1 MRAWRAG
8 QQFRGPGRGSTPL
21 LGARDGPDGS
31 LQALPARR
39 TATARRL
46 AASRGRRRVRYNV
59 VPMLEALSD
68 KLSGVF
74 QKLGSHGTITE
85 KDLDDAMREVRIAL
99 LEADV
104 NFKVVRQFIATVRE
118 RALGAEVL
126 KSLTGPQQ
134 VIAIVN
140 EELVNILGGSQATL
154 QLASKPPTVIMLVGL
169 KGSGKTTTA
178 AKLAMHLRKQG
189 AKPMLVAADPYRVAA
204 GEQLK
209 SLGRQLSMPVVE
221 GSDGQSLT
229 QLCAASLAEAKRQA
243 ATVVIVDTAG
253 RSTIDGEMM
262 SEITAMRTAL
272 EPDEIIL
279 VLDAMTGQEAVN
291 VAQEFHHQLTVTGII
306 VSKMDGDARGGAV
319 LSIRAVTGLPV
330 KFIGVGEKSDAL
342 EPFYPDRFASRI
354 LGMGDMLGLIE
365 RAKEAISEQDV
376 EAIEKKMKS
385 RQLDLED
392 FLLQFQRIKRMG
404 PLSQLVEMIP
414 GMGQVKRQMKVD
426 DLDDG
431 FWKRAEAVVYSM
443 TPEERKHPEIIN
455 GSRRKRIALGSGTTP
470 QEVNR
475 LLNQWKEAKK
485 IMQTF
490 ANNRSGF
497 LNIFGGR

>member
-1 MRAWRAG
+1 
-8 QQFRGPGRGSTPL
+8 
-21 LGARDGPDGS
+21 
-31 LQALPARR
+31 
-39 TATARRL
+39 
-46 AASRGRRRVRYNV
+46 
-59 VPMLEALSD
+59 MLEALSD
-68 KLSGVF
+68 KLTGVF
-74 QKLGSHGTITE
+74 QKLGSHGTISE
-85 KDLDDAMREVRIAL
+85 KDLDEAMREVRIAL

-104 NFKVVRQFIATVRE
+104 NFKVVRTFIATVRE

-178 AKLAMHLRKQG
+178 AKLALHLRKQG
-189 AKPMLVAADPYRVAA
+189 SKPILVAADPYRMAA

-209 SLGRQLSMPVVE
+209 SLGKQLGMPVFE
-221 GSDGQSLT
+221 GGDGQSLPQICT
-229 QLCAASLAEAKRQA
+229 ASLAEAKRQA
-243 ATVVIVDTAG
+243 ANVVIVDTAG
-253 RSTIDGEMM
+253 RSTVDGEMM
-262 SEITAMRTAL
+262 TEITQMRSAL
-272 EPDEIIL
+272 NPDEVIL

-291 VAQEFHHQLTVTGII
+291 VAQEFHDQLNVTGI
-306 VSKMDGDARGGAV
+306 VVTKMDGDARGGAV
-319 LSIRAVTGLPV
+319 LSIRAVSGLPV
-330 KFIGVGEKSDAL
+330 KFIGTGEKSDAL

-365 RAKEAISEQDV
+365 RAKDAISEDDV
-376 EAIEKKMKS
+376 QALEKRMKS
-385 RQLDLED
+385 KSLDLED
-392 FLLQFQRIKRMG
+392 FLAQFQRIKKMG
-404 PLSQLVEMIP
+404 PMNQIVDMIP
-414 GMGQVKRQMKVD
+414 GLGNVKRQLKTTEMD
-426 DLDDG
+426 DS
-431 FWKRAEAVVYSM
+431 FWNRAEAVVYSM

-455 GSRRKRIALGSGTTP
+455 GSRRKRIAIGSGTTP

-485 IMQTF
+485 IMQSF

-497 LNIFGGR
+497 LNMFGGR

>member
-1 MRAWRAG
+1 
-8 QQFRGPGRGSTPL
+8 
-21 LGARDGPDGS
+21 
-31 LQALPARR
+31 
-39 TATARRL
+39 
-46 AASRGRRRVRYNV
+46 
-59 VPMLEALSD
+59 MLEALSD

-140 EELVNILGGSQATL
+140 EELINILGGSPSTL

-178 AKLAMHLRKQG
+178 AKLALHLRKQG
-189 AKPMLVAADPYRVAA
+189 GRPLLVAADPYRMAA

-209 SLGRQLSMPVVE
+209 ALARQLGMPVFEAAE
-221 GSDGQSLT
+221 GQKLPD
-229 QLCAASLAEAKRQA
+229 LCSASLAEAKRQG
-243 ATVVIVDTAG
+243 ATVVLVDTAG
-253 RSTIDGEMM
+253 RSTIDNELMGEVTQM
-262 SEITAMRTAL
+262 STTLSPNET
-272 EPDEIIL
+272 IL

-291 VAQEFHHQLTVTGII
+291 VAQEFHAQLNVTGII

-330 KFIGVGEKSDAL
+330 KFIGTGEKADAL

-365 RAKEAISEQDV
+365 RAKESISEQDV
-376 EAIEKKMKS
+376 QAIEKKMKAKS
-385 RQLDLED
+385 LDLED
-392 FLLQFQRIKRMG
+392 FLVQFQRIKKMG
-404 PLSQLVEMIP
+404 PLNQLVDMIP
-414 GMGQVKRQMKVD
+414 GVGQVKRQMKVD
-426 DLDDG
+426 SLDDG
-431 FWKRAEAVVYSM
+431 FWKKAEAVVYSM
-443 TPEERKHPEIIN
+443 TPQERKHPEIIN
-455 GSRRKRIALGSGTTP
+455 GSRRRRIAKGSGTTP
-470 QEVNR
+470 QEVNQ

-490 ANNRSGF
+490 AGNRSGF
-497 LNIFGGR
+497 LSMFGGR

>member
-1 MRAWRAG
+1 
-8 QQFRGPGRGSTPL
+8 
-21 LGARDGPDGS
+21 
-31 LQALPARR
+31 
-39 TATARRL
+39 
-46 AASRGRRRVRYNV
+46 
-59 VPMLEALSD
+59 MLEALSD
-68 KLSGVF
+68 KLTGVF

-85 KDLDDAMREVRIAL
+85 KDLDEAMREVRIAL

-134 VIAIVN
+134 VISIVN
-140 EELVNILGGSQATL
+140 EELVNILGGSQSTL
-154 QLASKPPTVIMLVGL
+154 HLASKPPTVIMLVGL

-178 AKLAMHLRKQG
+178 AKLALHLRKQG
-189 AKPMLVAADPYRVAA
+189 GRPLLVAADPYRMAA

-209 SLGRQLSMPVVE
+209 ALAKQLGMPVFEAAE
-221 GSDGQSLT
+221 GQKLPD
-229 QLCAASLAEAKRQA
+229 LCAASLAEAKRQS

-253 RSTIDGEMM
+253 RSTIDSELM
-262 SEITAMRTAL
+262 SEVTEMRGSLDPHET
-272 EPDEIIL
+272 IL

-291 VAQEFHHQLTVTGII
+291 VAQEFHDQLNVTGII

-330 KFIGVGEKSDAL
+330 KFIGTGEKADAL

-376 EAIEKKMKS
+376 QAIEKKMKAKS
-385 RQLDLED
+385 LDLED
-392 FLLQFQRIKRMG
+392 FLVQFQRIKRMG
-404 PLSQLVEMIP
+404 PLNQLVDMIP
-414 GMGQVKRQMKVD
+414 GLGQVKRQMKVD
-426 DLDDG
+426 SFDDG
-431 FWKRAEAVVYSM
+431 FWSKAEAVVYSM
-443 TPEERKHPEIIN
+443 TPQERKHPEIIN
-455 GSRRKRIALGSGTTP
+455 GSRRRRIAKGSGTTP
-470 QEVNR
+470 QEVNQ

-485 IMQTF
+485 IMQSF
-490 ANNRSGF
+490 AGNRSGF

>member
-1 MRAWRAG
+1 
-8 QQFRGPGRGSTPL
+8 
-21 LGARDGPDGS
+21 
-31 LQALPARR
+31 
-39 TATARRL
+39 
-46 AASRGRRRVRYNV
+46 
-59 VPMLEALSD
+59 MLEALSD

-140 EELVNILGGSQATL
+140 EELINILGGSPSTL

-178 AKLAMHLRKQG
+178 AKLALHLRKQG
-189 AKPMLVAADPYRVAA
+189 GRPLLVAADPYRMAA

-209 SLGRQLSMPVVE
+209 ALARQLGMPVFEAAE
-221 GSDGQSLT
+221 GQKLPD
-229 QLCAASLAEAKRQA
+229 LCSASLAEAKRQG
-243 ATVVIVDTAG
+243 ATVVLVDTAG
-253 RSTIDGEMM
+253 RSTIDNELMGEVTQM
-262 SEITAMRTAL
+262 STTLSPNET
-272 EPDEIIL
+272 IL

-291 VAQEFHHQLTVTGII
+291 VAQEFHAQLNVTGII

-330 KFIGVGEKSDAL
+330 KFIGTGEKADAL

-365 RAKEAISEQDV
+365 RAKEAITEQDV
-376 EAIEKKMKS
+376 QAIEKKMKAKS
-385 RQLDLED
+385 LDLED
-392 FLLQFQRIKRMG
+392 FLVQFQRIKKMG
-404 PLSQLVEMIP
+404 PLNQLVDMIP
-414 GMGQVKRQMKVD
+414 GVGQVKRQMKVD
-426 DLDDG
+426 SLDDS
-431 FWKRAEAVVYSM
+431 FWKKAEAVVYSM
-443 TPEERKHPEIIN
+443 TPQERKHPEIIN
-455 GSRRKRIALGSGTTP
+455 GSRRRRIAKGSGTTP
-470 QEVNR
+470 QEVNQ

-490 ANNRSGF
+490 AGNRSGF
-497 LNIFGGR
+497 LSMFGGR